1 MFIDWGKHAAEN
13 YRVMLLEE
21 MHANANC
28 CQLCTIFPRMA
39 AFGSNLVDHRGAMA
53 EALPNPKPTALS
65 GPELLKDASWFDANW
80 PLISTLLCPVAFVLP
95 FVLCQL
101 PGRAAIRHPYVLG
114 WLTIAF
120 YLCHQTEEHG
130 YDLRGWRYAFVP
142 DFNHGTGAWLF
153 KECEKIGHRT
163 CPADPRMA
171 TYINVV
177 TVWGG
182 FTFCMLCAHH
192 LGGRYAYAGFC
203 NWGMSVINA
212 LTGHLIPWMLVGYN
226 PGAFQS
232 IFMCLFGIYA
242 LSRVGKFF
250 AWTCIVHGLAFHGVP
265 LAVAK
270 LFAPDAPKES

>member
-1 MFIDWGKHAAEN
+1 
-13 YRVMLLEE
+13 
-21 MHANANC
+21 
-28 CQLCTIFPRMA
+28 
-39 AFGSNLVDHRGAMA
+39 MA

-101 PGRAAIRHPYVLG
+101 PGRAAIRNPYVLG

-153 KECEKIGHRT
+153 KDCEKIGHRT

-250 AWTCIVHGLAFHGVP
+250 AWTCIVHGLAFHGGLRQICLGICTNLVLKAHWPVETYAVLCFIFSTAVP

>member
-177 TVWGG
+177 TVW
-182 FTFCMLCAHH
+182 A
-192 LGGRYAYAGFC
+192 AGQK
-203 NWGMSVINA
+203 
-212 LTGHLIPWMLVGYN
+212 PR
-226 PGAFQS
+226 
-232 IFMCLFGIYA
+232 
-242 LSRVGKFF
+242 RVEYDVDVF
-250 AWTCIVHGLAFHGVP
+250 IVP
-265 LAVAK
+265 LLYTLDQRYKKDANYNDLQCNQQLPVLQQAAK
-270 LFAPDAPKES
+270 SQPRHLQVPGLS